1 MKYYE
6 GPRYF
11 TKNNFFVYQNYYHM
25 VKVSNSGYTT
35 DLIDFVENGNLFK
48 NLSSFTVALERVKEF
63 RRVVVEGP
71 ADKDFTVHLSEY
83 RYNDPFVQ
91 IYMALRPEVLDRTI
105 YSVNLKNELDYDM
118 MLYDAIDNTKDE
130 LMRKWEV
137 IREKIITPDYIDDLD
152 ELIYALEYA
161 TLNGDFEC
169 KKDT

>member
-1 MKYYE
+1 MEYRE

-25 VKVSNSGYTT
+25 VKVANSGYTS
-35 DLIDFVENGNLFK
+35 DLIDFVENGNPYK
-48 NLSSFTVALERVKEF
+48 NLSAFAVALKKVKDF

-83 RYNDPFVQ
+83 RYNEPFVQ

-105 YSVNLKNELDYDM
+105 YSVTLKNELDYDM
-118 MLYDAIDNTKDE
+118 MLYDAINDTKNE

-137 IREKIITPDYIDDLD
+137 IREKIVTPEYINDLD
-152 ELIYALEYA
+152 ELIDALAYA
-161 TLNGDFEC
+161 TLNGEFEC